1 MLTGNIFKNAFVSGA
16 NNLILHKKEIDAL
29 NVFPVPDGDT
39 GINMSKTVS
48 SAIRELEVLQDE
60 SLSAVSKTIS
70 GALLRGARG
79 NSGVIL
85 SLIFRGIQK
94 SFKGLDRTDGVGL
107 ATALKAGSDR
117 AYKAVEKPTEG
128 TILTVIREAADEA
141 ASAGEDEKEVIKK
154 AFETAEK
161 TLLKT
166 PELLPILKKAGVV
179 DAGGQGL
186 CCLLKGMSDYIC
198 DGVMISGEN
207 EEPQKTAEQ
216 AKSFEYSVSFVI
228 TRDNDKNGSLEKLR
242 ANADATGIIKE
253 IKEDSGS
260 GIIRFS
266 AESDSLAQLIEAATE
281 IGSLT
286 EVKIENIKDRLG
298 NSGWQ
303 KATPQA
309 EGEPLKKAEPVN
321 EFGFVAVAAGD
332 GFAELFKELGSD
344 CVVSGGQTMNPS
356 TDDILNAVESTPA
369 KNVFVLPNNKN
380 IIMAAEQTSRF
391 ATRKVYVLPTKTMPM
406 GITALMNFD
415 KNRPAEENHLEMMKA
430 AENTHTATI
439 TFAARDSVISDKGI
453 RKGQILGMEDGK
465 ISVVEDDVVLAA
477 FKTTKRIIKKYDG
490 DAVTVYTGLDATDEM
505 TEGFVRRLSDKYP
518 NVDIQTVSGGQ
529 PVYYFIIS
537 VEKL

>member
-1 MLTGNIFKNAFVSGA
+1 MLTGNLLKNAFISGA

-48 SAIRELEVLQDE
+48 SAIRELEVLQDN

-94 SFKGLDRTDGVGL
+94 SFKGLESTDGTGL
-107 ATALKAGSDR
+107 AEALKAGSDR

-141 ASAGEDEKEVIKK
+141 VKAGENEKAVIKK
-154 AFETAEK
+154 AYETAE
-161 TLLKT
+161 LALAKT

-186 CCLLKGMSDYIC
+186 CCLLKGMCDYIC
-198 DGVMISGEN
+198 DGVMISDEN
-207 EEPQKTAEQ
+207 EEQQKQSEET
-216 AKSFEYSVSFVI
+216 KSFEYSVSFVI
-228 TRDNDKNGSLEKLR
+228 KKDNDKKGSLEKLR
-242 ANADATGIIKE
+242 ATADATGSLKE
-253 IKEDSGS
+253 IKEDMSNGT
-260 GIIRFS
+260 IRVV
-266 AESDSLAQLIEAATE
+266 AESDSLAQLIESATD

-286 EVKIENIKDRLG
+286 DVKIENIKSQLG
-298 NSGWQ
+298 DSGWQ
-303 KATPQA
+303 KDIPQTD
-309 EGEPLKKAEPVN
+309 GTKSKRAEPVN
-321 EFGFVAVAAGD
+321 EFGFVAVAAGE
-332 GFAELFKELGSD
+332 GFAELFKELSCD

-391 ATRKVYVLPTKTMPM
+391 ATRNVYVLPTKTMPM

-415 KNRPAEENHLEMMKA
+415 KNRPAEENHLEMMRA

-439 TFAARDSVISDKGI
+439 TFAARDSGISDKVI

-465 ISVVEDDVVLAA
+465 ISVVEDDVALAA

-490 DAVTVYTGLDATDEM
+490 DVVTVYTGLDATEKM
-505 TEGFVRRLSDKYP
+505 TEDFVKSLSDKYP
-518 NVDIQTVSGGQ
+518 NLDIQTVFGGQ

-537 VEKL
+537 VEKF

>member
-1 MLTGNIFKNAFVSGA
+1 MLTGNILKNAFISGA

-48 SAIRELEVLQDE
+48 SAIRELEVLQDN

-94 SFKGLDRTDGVGL
+94 SFKGLESTDGTGL
-107 ATALKAGSDR
+107 AAALKAGSDR

-141 ASAGEDEKEVIKK
+141 VKSGENEKDVIKK
-154 AFETAEK
+154 AYETAE
-161 TLLKT
+161 LALAKT

-186 CCLLKGMSDYIC
+186 CCLLKGMCDYIC
-198 DGVMISGEN
+198 DGVMISDEN
-207 EEPQKTAEQ
+207 EEQQKQSEVT
-216 AKSFEYSVSFVI
+216 KSFEYSVSFVI
-228 TRDNDKNGSLEKLR
+228 KKDNDKNGSLEKLR
-242 ANADATGIIKE
+242 ATADATGSLKE
-253 IKEDSGS
+253 IKEDMGN
-260 GIIRFS
+260 GIIRVV
-266 AESDSLAQLIEAATE
+266 AESDSLAQLIESATA

-286 EVKIENIKDRLG
+286 DVKIENIKSQLG
-298 NSGWQ
+298 GSGWQ
-303 KATPQA
+303 KDIPQTD
-309 EGEPLKKAEPVN
+309 GTKSKRAEPVN
-321 EFGFVAVAAGD
+321 EFGFVAVAAGE
-332 GFAELFKELGSD
+332 GFTELFKELSCD

-391 ATRKVYVLPTKTMPM
+391 ATRNVYVLPTKTMPM

-415 KNRPAEENHLEMMKA
+415 KNRPAEENHLEMMRA

-439 TFAARDSVISDKGI
+439 TFAARDSGISDKVI

-465 ISVVEDDVVLAA
+465 ISVVEDDVALAA

-490 DAVTVYTGLDATDEM
+490 DVVTVYTGLDATEEM
-505 TEGFVRRLSDKYP
+505 TEDFVKSLSDKYP
-518 NVDIQTVSGGQ
+518 NLDVQTVFGGQ

-537 VEKL
+537 VEKF

>member
-1 MLTGNIFKNAFVSGA
+1 MLTGNLLKNAFISGA

-48 SAIRELEVLQDE
+48 SAIRELEVLQDN

-94 SFKGLDRTDGVGL
+94 SFKGLESTDGTGL
-107 ATALKAGSDR
+107 AAALKAGSDR

-141 ASAGEDEKEVIKK
+141 VKSGENEKDVIKK
-154 AFETAEK
+154 AYETAE
-161 TLLKT
+161 LALAKT

-186 CCLLKGMSDYIC
+186 CCLLKGMCDYIC
-198 DGVMISGEN
+198 DGVMISDEN
-207 EEPQKTAEQ
+207 EEQQKQSEVT
-216 AKSFEYSVSFVI
+216 KSFEYSVSFVI
-228 TRDNDKNGSLEKLR
+228 KKDNDKNGSLEKLR
-242 ANADATGIIKE
+242 ATADATGSLKE
-253 IKEDSGS
+253 IKEDMGN
-260 GIIRFS
+260 GIIRVV
-266 AESDSLAQLIEAATE
+266 AESDSLAQLIESATD

-286 EVKIENIKDRLG
+286 DVKIENIKSQLG
-298 NSGWQ
+298 GSGWQ
-303 KATPQA
+303 KDIPQTD
-309 EGEPLKKAEPVN
+309 GTKSKRAEPVN

-332 GFAELFKELGSD
+332 GFTELFKELSCD

-391 ATRKVYVLPTKTMPM
+391 ATRNVYVLPTKTMPM

-415 KNRPAEENHLEMMKA
+415 KNRPAEENHLEMMRA

-439 TFAARDSVISDKGI
+439 TFAARDSGISDKVI

-465 ISVVEDDVVLAA
+465 ISVVEDDVALAA

-490 DAVTVYTGLDATDEM
+490 DVVTVYTGLDATEEM
-505 TEGFVRRLSDKYP
+505 TEDFVKSLSDKYP
-518 NVDIQTVSGGQ
+518 NLDVQTVFGGQ
-529 PVYYFIIS
+529 SVYYFIIS
-537 VEKL
+537 VEKF

>member
-1 MLTGNIFKNAFVSGA
+1 MLTGNLFKNAFISGA

-60 SLSAVSKTIS
+60 SLSAVSKTVS

-94 SFKGLDRTDGVGL
+94 SFKGLEQTDGAGL
-107 ATALKAGSDR
+107 AAALKAGSDR
-117 AYKAVEKPTEG
+117 AYRAVEKPTEG
-128 TILTVIREAADEA
+128 TILTVVREAAEEA
-141 ASAGEDEKEVIKK
+141 LSAGADEKEVIKR
-154 AFETAEK
+154 AYERAEEA
-161 TLLKT
+161 LAKT
-166 PELLPILKKAGVV
+166 PELLPLLKKAGVV

-186 CCLLKGMSDYIC
+186 CCLLKGMRDYIC
-198 DGVMISGEN
+198 DGVMINGEN
-207 EEPQKTAEQ
+207 DESHKNSEEIKH
-216 AKSFEYSVSFVI
+216 FEYSVSFVI
-228 TRDNDKNGSLEKLR
+228 TRDKNKNGSLEKLR
-242 ANADATGIIKE
+242 AGADAMGKIKE
-253 IKEDSGS
+253 IKEDGGS

-266 AESDSLAQLIEAATE
+266 AESDSLASLIEAATD

-286 EVKIENIKDRLG
+286 EVKIENIKSQLG
-298 NSGWQ
+298 AAAWQ
-303 KATPQA
+303 KEEAQDKSEAP
-309 EGEPLKKAEPVN
+309 KRAEPVN
-321 EFGFVAVAAGD
+321 EYGFVAVAAGD
-332 GFAELFKELGSD
+332 GFAELFKDLSCD

-391 ATRKVYVLPTKTMPM
+391 ATRNVYVLPTKTMPM

-415 KNRPAEENHLEMMKA
+415 KNRPAEENHLEMMRA

-439 TFAARDSVISDKGI
+439 TFAARDSSISDKAI
-453 RKGQILGMEDGK
+453 RKGQILGMEDGRL
-465 ISVVEDDVVLAA
+465 SVVEDDIALAA

-490 DAVTVYTGLDATDEM
+490 DAITVYTGLDATDEM
-505 TEGFVRRLSDKYP
+505 TNGFVKRLSDKYP
-518 NVDIQTVSGGQ
+518 NVDVQVVSGGQ

-537 VEKL
+537 VERL

>member
-1 MLTGNIFKNAFVSGA
+1 MLTGNILKNAFISGA

-48 SAIRELEVLQDE
+48 SAIRELEVLQDN

-94 SFKGLDRTDGVGL
+94 SFKGLESTDGTGL
-107 ATALKAGSDR
+107 AAALKAGSDR

-141 ASAGEDEKEVIKK
+141 VKAGENEKDVIKK
-154 AFETAEK
+154 AYETAE
-161 TLLKT
+161 LALAKT

-186 CCLLKGMSDYIC
+186 CCLLKGMCDYIC
-198 DGVMISGEN
+198 DGVMISDEN
-207 EEPQKTAEQ
+207 EEQQKQSEVT
-216 AKSFEYSVSFVI
+216 KSFEYSVSFVI
-228 TRDNDKNGSLEKLR
+228 KKDNDKNGSLEKLR
-242 ANADATGIIKE
+242 ATADATGSLKE
-253 IKEDSGS
+253 IKEDMGN
-260 GIIRFS
+260 GIIRVV
-266 AESDSLAQLIEAATE
+266 AESDSLAQLIESATD

-286 EVKIENIKDRLG
+286 DVKIENIKSQLG
-298 NSGWQ
+298 GSGWQ
-303 KATPQA
+303 KDIPQTD
-309 EGEPLKKAEPVN
+309 GTKSKRAEPVN
-321 EFGFVAVAAGD
+321 EFGFVAVAAGE
-332 GFAELFKELGSD
+332 GFTELFKELSCD

-391 ATRKVYVLPTKTMPM
+391 ATRNVYVLPTKTMPM

-415 KNRPAEENHLEMMKA
+415 KNRPAEENHLEMMRA

-439 TFAARDSVISDKGI
+439 TFAARDSGISDKVI

-465 ISVVEDDVVLAA
+465 ISVVEDDVALAA

-490 DAVTVYTGLDATDEM
+490 DVVTVYTGLDATEEM
-505 TEGFVRRLSDKYP
+505 TEDFVKSLSDKYP
-518 NVDIQTVSGGQ
+518 NLDVQTVFGGQ

-537 VEKL
+537 VEKF

>member
-1 MLTGNIFKNAFVSGA
+1 MLTGNLLKNAFISGA

-48 SAIRELEVLQDE
+48 SAIRELEVLQDN

-94 SFKGLDRTDGVGL
+94 SFKGLESTDGTGL
-107 ATALKAGSDR
+107 AAALKAGSDR

-141 ASAGEDEKEVIKK
+141 VKAGENEKAVIKK
-154 AFETAEK
+154 AYETAE
-161 TLLKT
+161 LALAKT

-186 CCLLKGMSDYIC
+186 CCLLKGMCDYIC
-198 DGVMISGEN
+198 DGVMISDEN
-207 EEPQKTAEQ
+207 EEQQKQSEET
-216 AKSFEYSVSFVI
+216 KSFEYSVSFVI
-228 TRDNDKNGSLEKLR
+228 KKDNDKKGSLEKLR
-242 ANADATGIIKE
+242 ATADATGSLKE
-253 IKEDSGS
+253 IKEDMSNGT
-260 GIIRFS
+260 IRVV
-266 AESDSLAQLIEAATE
+266 AESDSLAQLIESATD

-286 EVKIENIKDRLG
+286 DVKIENIKSQLG
-298 NSGWQ
+298 DSGWQ
-303 KATPQA
+303 KDIPQTD
-309 EGEPLKKAEPVN
+309 GTKSKRAEPVN
-321 EFGFVAVAAGD
+321 EFGFVAVAAGE
-332 GFAELFKELGSD
+332 GFAELFKELSCD

-391 ATRKVYVLPTKTMPM
+391 ATRNVYVLPTKTMPM

-415 KNRPAEENHLEMMKA
+415 KNRPAEENHLEMMRA

-439 TFAARDSVISDKGI
+439 TFAARDSGISDKVI

-465 ISVVEDDVVLAA
+465 ISVVEDDVALAA

-490 DAVTVYTGLDATDEM
+490 DVVTVYTGLDATEKM
-505 TEGFVRRLSDKYP
+505 TEDFVKSLSDKYP
-518 NVDIQTVSGGQ
+518 NLDVQTVFGGQ

-537 VEKL
+537 VEKF

>member
-1 MLTGNIFKNAFVSGA
+1 MLTGNLLKNAFISGA

-48 SAIRELEVLQDE
+48 SAIRELEVLQDN

-94 SFKGLDRTDGVGL
+94 SFKGLESTDGTGL
-107 ATALKAGSDR
+107 AAALKAGSDR

-141 ASAGEDEKEVIKK
+141 VKSGENEKDVIKK
-154 AFETAEK
+154 AYETAE
-161 TLLKT
+161 LALAKT

-186 CCLLKGMSDYIC
+186 CCLLKGMCDYIC
-198 DGVMISGEN
+198 DGVMISDEN
-207 EEPQKTAEQ
+207 EEQQKQSEVT
-216 AKSFEYSVSFVI
+216 KSFEYSVSFVI
-228 TRDNDKNGSLEKLR
+228 KKDNDKNGSLEKLR
-242 ANADATGIIKE
+242 ATADATGSLKE
-253 IKEDSGS
+253 IKEDMSNGT
-260 GIIRFS
+260 IRVV
-266 AESDSLAQLIEAATE
+266 AESDSLAQLIESATA

-286 EVKIENIKDRLG
+286 DVKIENIKSQLG
-298 NSGWQ
+298 DSGWQ
-303 KATPQA
+303 KDIPQTD
-309 EGEPLKKAEPVN
+309 GTKSKRAEPVN
-321 EFGFVAVAAGD
+321 EFGFVAVAAGE
-332 GFAELFKELGSD
+332 GFAELFKELSCD

-391 ATRKVYVLPTKTMPM
+391 ATRNVYVLPTKTMPM

-415 KNRPAEENHLEMMKA
+415 KNRPAEENHLEMMRA

-439 TFAARDSVISDKGI
+439 TFAARDSGISDKVI

-465 ISVVEDDVVLAA
+465 ISVVEDDVALAA

-490 DAVTVYTGLDATDEM
+490 DVVTVYTGLDATEKM
-505 TEGFVRRLSDKYP
+505 TEDFVKSLSDKYP
-518 NVDIQTVSGGQ
+518 NIDVQTVFGGQ

-537 VEKL
+537 VEKF

>member
-1 MLTGNIFKNAFVSGA
+1 MLTGNILKNAFISGA

-48 SAIRELEVLQDE
+48 SAIRELEVLQDN

-94 SFKGLDRTDGVGL
+94 SFKGLESTDGTGL
-107 ATALKAGSDR
+107 AAALKAGSDR

-141 ASAGEDEKEVIKK
+141 VKAGENEKDVIKK
-154 AFETAEK
+154 AYETAE
-161 TLLKT
+161 LALAKT

-186 CCLLKGMSDYIC
+186 CCLLKGMCDYIC
-198 DGVMISGEN
+198 DGVMISDEN
-207 EEPQKTAEQ
+207 EEQQKQSEVT
-216 AKSFEYSVSFVI
+216 KSFEYSVSFVI
-228 TRDNDKNGSLEKLR
+228 KKDNDKNGSLEKLR
-242 ANADATGIIKE
+242 ATADATGSLKE
-253 IKEDSGS
+253 IKEDMGN
-260 GIIRFS
+260 GIIRVV
-266 AESDSLAQLIEAATE
+266 AESDSLAQLIESATD

-286 EVKIENIKDRLG
+286 DVKIENIKSQLG
-298 NSGWQ
+298 GSGWQ
-303 KATPQA
+303 KDIPQTD
-309 EGEPLKKAEPVN
+309 GTKSKRAEPVN
-321 EFGFVAVAAGD
+321 EFGFVAVAAGE
-332 GFAELFKELGSD
+332 GFAELFKELSCD

-391 ATRKVYVLPTKTMPM
+391 ATRNVYVLPTKTMPM

-415 KNRPAEENHLEMMKA
+415 KNRPAEENHLEMMRA

-439 TFAARDSVISDKGI
+439 TFAARDSGISDKVI

-465 ISVVEDDVVLAA
+465 ISVVEDDVALAA

-490 DAVTVYTGLDATDEM
+490 DVVTVYTGLDATEEM
-505 TEGFVRRLSDKYP
+505 TEDFVKSLSDKYP
-518 NVDIQTVSGGQ
+518 NLDVQTVFGGQ

-537 VEKL
+537 VEKF

>member
-1 MLTGNIFKNAFVSGA
+1 MLTGNLLKNAFISGA

-48 SAIRELEVLQDE
+48 SAIRELEVLQDN

-94 SFKGLDRTDGVGL
+94 SFKGLESTDGTGL
-107 ATALKAGSDR
+107 AAALKAGSDR

-141 ASAGEDEKEVIKK
+141 VKAGENEKAVIKK
-154 AFETAEK
+154 AYETAE
-161 TLLKT
+161 LALAKT

-186 CCLLKGMSDYIC
+186 CCLLKGMCDYIC
-198 DGVMISGEN
+198 DGVMISDEN
-207 EEPQKTAEQ
+207 EEQQKQSEVT
-216 AKSFEYSVSFVI
+216 KSFEYSVSFVI
-228 TRDNDKNGSLEKLR
+228 KKDNDKNGSLEKLR
-242 ANADATGIIKE
+242 ATADATGSLKE
-253 IKEDSGS
+253 IKEDMGN
-260 GIIRFS
+260 GIIRVV
-266 AESDSLAQLIEAATE
+266 AESDSLAQLIESATD

-286 EVKIENIKDRLG
+286 DVKIENIKSQLG
-298 NSGWQ
+298 GSGWQ
-303 KATPQA
+303 KDIPQTD
-309 EGEPLKKAEPVN
+309 GTKSKRAEPVN
-321 EFGFVAVAAGD
+321 EFGFVAVAAGE
-332 GFAELFKELGSD
+332 GFTELFKELSCD

-391 ATRKVYVLPTKTMPM
+391 ATRNVYVLPTKTMPM

-415 KNRPAEENHLEMMKA
+415 KNRPAEENHLEMMRA

-439 TFAARDSVISDKGI
+439 TFAARDSGISDKVI

-465 ISVVEDDVVLAA
+465 ISVVEDDVALAA

-490 DAVTVYTGLDATDEM
+490 DVVTVYTGLDATEKM
-505 TEGFVRRLSDKYP
+505 TEDFVKSLSDKYP
-518 NVDIQTVSGGQ
+518 NLDVQTVFGGQ

-537 VEKL
+537 VEKF

>member
-1 MLTGNIFKNAFVSGA
+1 MLTGNLLKNAFISGA

-48 SAIRELEVLQDE
+48 SAIRELEVLQDN

-94 SFKGLDRTDGVGL
+94 SFKGLESTDGTGL
-107 ATALKAGSDR
+107 AAALKAGSDR

-141 ASAGEDEKEVIKK
+141 VKAGENEKAVIKK
-154 AFETAEK
+154 AYETAE
-161 TLLKT
+161 LALAKT

-186 CCLLKGMSDYIC
+186 CCLLKGMCDYIC
-198 DGVMISGEN
+198 DGVMISDEN
-207 EEPQKTAEQ
+207 EEQQKQSEVT
-216 AKSFEYSVSFVI
+216 KSFEYSVSFVI
-228 TRDNDKNGSLEKLR
+228 KKDNDKNGSLEKLR
-242 ANADATGIIKE
+242 ATADATGSLKE
-253 IKEDSGS
+253 IKEDMGN
-260 GIIRFS
+260 GIIRVV
-266 AESDSLAQLIEAATE
+266 AESDSLAQLIESATA

-286 EVKIENIKDRLG
+286 DVKIENIKSQLG
-298 NSGWQ
+298 DSGWQ
-303 KATPQA
+303 KDIPQTD
-309 EGEPLKKAEPVN
+309 GTKSKRAEPVN
-321 EFGFVAVAAGD
+321 EFGFVAVAAGE
-332 GFAELFKELGSD
+332 GFAELFKELSCD

-391 ATRKVYVLPTKTMPM
+391 ATRNVYVLPTKTMPM

-415 KNRPAEENHLEMMKA
+415 KNRPAEENHLEMMRA

-439 TFAARDSVISDKGI
+439 TFAARDSGISDKVI

-465 ISVVEDDVVLAA
+465 ISVVEDDVALAA

-490 DAVTVYTGLDATDEM
+490 DIVTVYTGLDATEKM
-505 TEGFVRRLSDKYP
+505 TEDFVKSLSDKYP
-518 NVDIQTVSGGQ
+518 NLDVQTVFGGQ

-537 VEKL
+537 VEKF

>member
-1 MLTGNIFKNAFVSGA
+1 MLTGNILKNAFISGA

-48 SAIRELEVLQDE
+48 SAIRELEVLQDN

-94 SFKGLDRTDGVGL
+94 SFKGLESTDGTGL
-107 ATALKAGSDR
+107 AAALKAGSDR

-141 ASAGEDEKEVIKK
+141 VKSGENEKDVIKK
-154 AFETAEK
+154 AYETAE
-161 TLLKT
+161 LALAKT

-186 CCLLKGMSDYIC
+186 CCLLKGMCDYIC
-198 DGVMISGEN
+198 DGVMISDEN
-207 EEPQKTAEQ
+207 EEQQKQSEVT
-216 AKSFEYSVSFVI
+216 KSFEYSVSFVI
-228 TRDNDKNGSLEKLR
+228 KKDNDKNGSLEKLR
-242 ANADATGIIKE
+242 ATADATGSLKE
-253 IKEDSGS
+253 IKEDMSN
-260 GIIRFS
+260 GIIRVV
-266 AESDSLAQLIEAATE
+266 AESDSLAQLIESATD

-286 EVKIENIKDRLG
+286 DVKIENIKSQLG
-298 NSGWQ
+298 GSGWQ
-303 KATPQA
+303 KDIPQTD
-309 EGEPLKKAEPVN
+309 GTKSKRAEPVN
-321 EFGFVAVAAGD
+321 EFGFVAVAAGE
-332 GFAELFKELGSD
+332 GFTELFKELSCD

-391 ATRKVYVLPTKTMPM
+391 ATRNVYVLPTKTMPM

-415 KNRPAEENHLEMMKA
+415 KNRPAEENHLEMMRA

-439 TFAARDSVISDKGI
+439 TFAARDSGISDKVI

-465 ISVVEDDVVLAA
+465 ISVVEDDVALAA

-490 DAVTVYTGLDATDEM
+490 DVVTVYTGLDATEKM
-505 TEGFVRRLSDKYP
+505 TEDFVKSLSDKYP
-518 NVDIQTVSGGQ
+518 NLDVQTVFGGQ

-537 VEKL
+537 VEKF

>member
-1 MLTGNIFKNAFVSGA
+1 MLTGNLLKNAFISGA

-48 SAIRELEVLQDE
+48 SAIRELEVLQDN

-94 SFKGLDRTDGVGL
+94 SFKGLESTDGTGL
-107 ATALKAGSDR
+107 AAALKAGSDR

-141 ASAGEDEKEVIKK
+141 VKAGENEKDVIKK
-154 AFETAEK
+154 AYETAE
-161 TLLKT
+161 LALAKT

-186 CCLLKGMSDYIC
+186 CCLLKGMCDYIC
-198 DGVMISGEN
+198 DGVMISDEN
-207 EEPQKTAEQ
+207 EEQQKQSEVT
-216 AKSFEYSVSFVI
+216 KSFEYSVSFVI
-228 TRDNDKNGSLEKLR
+228 KKDNDKNGSLEKLR
-242 ANADATGIIKE
+242 ATADATGSLKE
-253 IKEDSGS
+253 IKEDMGN
-260 GIIRFS
+260 GIIRVV
-266 AESDSLAQLIEAATE
+266 AESDSLAQLIESATA

-286 EVKIENIKDRLG
+286 DVKIENIKSQLG
-298 NSGWQ
+298 DSGWQ
-303 KATPQA
+303 KDIPQTD
-309 EGEPLKKAEPVN
+309 GTKSKRAEPVN
-321 EFGFVAVAAGD
+321 EFGFVAVAAGE
-332 GFAELFKELGSD
+332 GFTELFKELSCD

-391 ATRKVYVLPTKTMPM
+391 ATRNVYVLPTKTMPM

-415 KNRPAEENHLEMMKA
+415 KNRPAEENHLEMMRA

-439 TFAARDSVISDKGI
+439 TFAARDSGISDKVI

-465 ISVVEDDVVLAA
+465 ISVVEDDVALAA

-490 DAVTVYTGLDATDEM
+490 DVVTVYTGLDATEEM
-505 TEGFVRRLSDKYP
+505 TEDFVKSLSDKYP
-518 NVDIQTVSGGQ
+518 NLDVQTVFGGQ

-537 VEKL
+537 VEKF

>member
-1 MLTGNIFKNAFVSGA
+1 MLTGNLLKNAFISGA

-48 SAIRELEVLQDE
+48 SAIRELEVLQDN

-94 SFKGLDRTDGVGL
+94 SFKGLESTDGTGL
-107 ATALKAGSDR
+107 AEALKAGSDR

-141 ASAGEDEKEVIKK
+141 VKAGENEKAVIKK
-154 AFETAEK
+154 AYETAE
-161 TLLKT
+161 LALAKT

-186 CCLLKGMSDYIC
+186 CCLLKGMCDYIC
-198 DGVMISGEN
+198 DGVMISDEN
-207 EEPQKTAEQ
+207 EEQQKQSEET
-216 AKSFEYSVSFVI
+216 KSFEYSVSFVI
-228 TRDNDKNGSLEKLR
+228 KKDNDKKGSLEKLR
-242 ANADATGIIKE
+242 ATADATGSLKE
-253 IKEDSGS
+253 IKEDMSNGT
-260 GIIRFS
+260 IRVV
-266 AESDSLAQLIEAATE
+266 AESDSLAQLIESATD

-286 EVKIENIKDRLG
+286 DVKIENIKLQLG
-298 NSGWQ
+298 DSGWQ
-303 KATPQA
+303 KDIPQTD
-309 EGEPLKKAEPVN
+309 GTKSKRAEPVN
-321 EFGFVAVAAGD
+321 EFGFVAVAAGE
-332 GFAELFKELGSD
+332 GFAELFKELSCD

-391 ATRKVYVLPTKTMPM
+391 ATRNVYVLPTKTMPM

-415 KNRPAEENHLEMMKA
+415 KNRPAEENHLEMMRA

-439 TFAARDSVISDKGI
+439 TFAARDSGISDKVI

-465 ISVVEDDVVLAA
+465 ISVVEDDVALAA

-490 DAVTVYTGLDATDEM
+490 DVVTVYTGLDATEKM
-505 TEGFVRRLSDKYP
+505 TEDFVKSLSDKYP
-518 NVDIQTVSGGQ
+518 NLDIQTVFGGQ

-537 VEKL
+537 VEKF